1 MDTIKSVICITFIC
15 FDVCEHLRMSI
26 ERNLTGDRAKQIV
39 GEYAAHLVNDGDVV
53 GLGTGST
60 AAYAIKELGQ
70 MIKTDF
76 NILGIPTSYQSRFLA
91 IECGIP
97 LTSLDE
103 HPVLDISIDGADQ
116 VDKKLNVIKGGGGA
130 HMLEKIV
137 AQSSKRYVIAV
148 GEEKLTDHLNSFVA
162 VEVLPD
168 ALSFVRERLKI
179 IGGKPVLRSA
189 VRKDGAVITDHGN
202 FILDVDFGVIGFP
215 EKLATELS
223 CCTGV
228 MEHGIFSF
236 VKEVYVGKKDGSID
250 VLRR

>member
-1 MDTIKSVICITFIC
+1 
-15 FDVCEHLRMSI
+15 MSI
-26 ERNLTGDRAKQIV
+26 ERNLTGNHAKQIA
-39 GEYAAHLVNDGDVV
+39 GEYAAHLVNDGDIV

-60 AAYAIKELGQ
+60 TAYAIKELGQ

-76 NILGIPTSYQSRFLA
+76 KILGVPTSHQSRFLA

-103 HPVLDISIDGADQ
+103 HPLLDISIDGSDQ

-130 HMLEKIV
+130 HMLEKII
-137 AQSSKRYVIAV
+137 AQSSKRYVIV
-148 GEEKLTDHLNSFVA
+148 VDDEKLTDHLNYSVA
-162 VEVLPD
+162 VEVLPI

-189 VRKDGAVITDHGN
+189 VRKDGPVITDHGN
-202 FILDVDFGVIGFP
+202 FIVDVDFGVIDFP
-215 EKLATELS
+215 EKLEVELS

-236 VKEVYVGKKDGSID
+236 VNEVYVGTKNGKIE